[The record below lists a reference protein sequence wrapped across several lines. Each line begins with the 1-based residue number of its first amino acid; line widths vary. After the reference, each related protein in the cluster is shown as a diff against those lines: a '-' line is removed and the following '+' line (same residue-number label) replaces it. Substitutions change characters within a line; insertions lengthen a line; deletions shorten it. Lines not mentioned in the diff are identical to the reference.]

1 MRWFCP
7 SVGIVLMTSATV
19 GLAQGSLCDPCV
31 DPPTIRR
38 DFSIADSTTVVTAED
53 IRSLD
58 VVSVAD
64 MLKQLPNNIASVSP
78 EATANS
84 PFRLDPGIA
93 TMRGL
98 NTDYGVRTL
107 TLIETASDES
117 ESATADDEFSDDSS
131 DTREEEP
138 DIVSEAGQEQDPPN

>member
-1 MRWFCP
+1 MRWFFP

-19 GLAQGSLCDPCV
+19 SQAQGSLCNPCV

-38 DFSIADSTTVVTAED
+38 DFSIADSTTVVTAEEM
-53 IRSLD
+53 RSLG

-64 MLKQLPNNIASVSP
+64 MVKQLPNNIASVSP
-78 EATANS
+78 EATADS
-84 PFRLDPGIA
+84 PFYLGASIA

-107 TLIETASDES
+107 TLIETTSDES

-131 DTREEEP
+131 DTREEES
-138 DIVSEAGQEQDPPN
+138 DIVSEAEQEQDPPN

>member
-1 MRWFCP
+1 M
-7 SVGIVLMTSATV
+7 
-19 GLAQGSLCDPCV
+19 LAEG
-31 DPPTIRR
+31 
-38 DFSIADSTTVVTAED
+38 
-53 IRSLD
+53 
-58 VVSVAD
+58 
-64 MLKQLPNNIASVSP
+64 
-78 EATANS
+78 
-84 PFRLDPGIA
+84 DPGVA